1 LRSFTEDAA
10 VGSRLCRPLRRQ
22 SLGGFDWGDQEDRTM
37 KDRLFWFFFALVLFG
52 MFFLLPEP
60 FVDSVTRIF
69 TG

>member
-1 LRSFTEDAA
+1 
-10 VGSRLCRPLRRQ
+10 LRRQ